1 VLKALVSEIGEGIAR
16 GINESLVKRVLPV
29 GYRESTTITLRKEG
43 KKDYSLLNAYRL
55 IALENTLAKVVEKVI
70 ANRISIVAESRGLL
84 P

>member
-70 ANRISIVAESRGLL
+70 ANRISTVAESRGLL

>member
-16 GINESLVKRVLPV
+16 GINESLVKRALPV

-70 ANRISIVAESRGLL
+70 ANRISTVAESRGLL